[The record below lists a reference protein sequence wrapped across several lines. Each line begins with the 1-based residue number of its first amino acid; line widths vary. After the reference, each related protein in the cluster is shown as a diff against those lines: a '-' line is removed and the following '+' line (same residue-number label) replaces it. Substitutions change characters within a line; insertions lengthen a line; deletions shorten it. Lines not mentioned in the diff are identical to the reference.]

1 MGTPGKPGED
11 RGVATGREPELSCC
25 RPCSPLEQRSALASW
40 RPREVGGRG
49 SPAAFAQ
56 SPGRRRGEWTT
67 RGEAG
72 AASRGQRWGRGVG
85 GGQAAPEATG
95 AAQRAGAVAR

>member
-49 SPAAFAQ
+49 SPAAFAPPVGAEESGRRAVRPAQ
-56 SPGRRRGEWTT
+56 PAGARGGAEVLAEARRPPKQRERRRGQE
-67 RGEAG
+67 
-72 AASRGQRWGRGVG
+72 Q
-85 GGQAAPEATG
+85 
-95 AAQRAGAVAR
+95 